1 MDLIPLFSS
10 FGIIALAELGDK
22 TQLTVV
28 SLSSCKKV
36 RPVFIGAML
45 AFALIDGMS
54 ALIGGTVAALIP
66 TVWVG
71 VGAGVAFLLFGIYS
85 LLSKSKETKVEK
97 RSLSATQC
105 FSLVALMELGD
116 KTQLSVIALAAEYD
130 APLMV
135 FVGVMLALTLLTG
148 IGIAVGTV
156 ISRFVPMRYVK
167 IGSSLIFIIFGI
179 LFLFGATSGTKL
191 L

>member
-1 MDLIPLFSS
+1 MDLIPLVSS

-85 LLSKSKETKVEK
+85 LLSKPKETKIEK

-105 FSLVALMELGD
+105 FSLVALMERARRAQRI
-116 KTQLSVIALAAEYD
+116 TACPQ
-130 APLMV
+130 
-135 FVGVMLALTLLTG
+135 LTL
-148 IGIAVGTV
+148 
-156 ISRFVPMRYVK
+156 S
-167 IGSSLIFIIFGI
+167 
-179 LFLFGATSGTKL
+179 
-191 L
+191 